1 MTDNF
6 SELETVSPFEN
17 PPEPARRR
25 VRLKEDERE
34 NVANIYRARIE
45 RGDEPR
51 FVKQAIIKR
60 YGMSHGSLQT
70 ILRDAGAIEG
80 KPKPVE
86 KPKKKTKAEQWLSG
100 ADAPRTELAD
110 IHGKP
115 VRVELKRDGY
125 LEVGS
130 VKLKMKEAQR
140 LADFMAEYF
149 R

>member
-1 MTDNF
+1 MDNF
-6 SELETVSPFEN
+6 SELENVTPFESSA
-17 PPEPARRR
+17 EPRRR
-25 VRLKEDERE
+25 RIRLKPDEKE
-34 NVANIYRARIE
+34 NVVSIYFTGIE
-45 RGDEPR
+45 RGDQPKAVMGR
-51 FVKQAIIKR
+51 IMQK
-60 YGMSHGSLQT
+60 YGMSFGSLQK
-70 ILRDAGAIEG
+70 ILFGGGAIQG
-80 KPKPVE
+80 KSKPVE

-100 ADAPRTELAD
+100 ADAPRLELAD